1 MNIIKYYGTMYFSY
15 WKWKRDDIKSLTTFE
30 AIKNWERTS
39 STWNRNWCEKA
50 NKWDVIRFYNSNK
63 IWIWD
68 FIDVELIEK
77 PVKINLATM
86 SQWELEQWSKNEWW
100 SMESIKEK
108 WIKYF
113 NKPTWNIRFN
123 LYKEKE

>member
-1 MNIIKYYGTMYFSY
+1 MNTIKYYGTMYFFY

-77 PVKINLATM
+77 PVRINLSTM
-86 SQWELEQWSKNEWW
+86 SEWELEQWSKNEWW
-100 SMESIKEK
+100 SMVSIKEK
-108 WIKYF
+108 WINYF
-113 NKPTWNIRFN
+113 NKPTWNIRFV
-123 LYKEKE
+123 LL